1 MRKKMRDMK
10 AEMMRKHISL
20 ELNQMS
26 MKVMMT
32 GVIKGDDDGG
42 DGGEEKMGKNKSGK
56 TR

>member
-26 MKVMMT
+26 MKVMMS
-32 GVIKGDDDGG
+32 GVIKDDNDGG
-42 DGGEEKMGKNKSGK
+42 DGGEEKMGKNRSGK